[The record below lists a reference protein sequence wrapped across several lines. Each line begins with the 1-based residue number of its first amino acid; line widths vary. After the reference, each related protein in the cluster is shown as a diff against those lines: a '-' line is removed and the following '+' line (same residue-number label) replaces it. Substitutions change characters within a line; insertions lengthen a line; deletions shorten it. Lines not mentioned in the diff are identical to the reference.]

1 MRVRRGGLRQVVTVA
16 GTGPVNKQTNKLLYN
31 WYADRLVRGVD
42 LTVKSEEVEFR
53 FTYFTNGRTGCA
65 GDIGT
70 ASCAIPAAASGLPSP
85 APGLSS
91 LARGNDIVSSGDRG
105 VALRSPPGRPRPA
118 APRGKCVSTAVHDRS
133 RFNDKLQRIYTFLRF
148 SHHLIELHFI
158 TSLDRVRYTPPGSG
172 AALGAL
178 CLSTTR
184 ERDANDAQRRVSS
197 SQHNDRTP
205 PRGLYGAFNSAPFA
219 ALLLAV
225 VRACIH
231 CTVYLRSPGALSQ
244 ALLPKLC
251 FFGCRM
257 ALLPA
262 TRCAIV
268 DARERPGAPI
278 TERQR
283 RWQVLLPP
291 ARRITCK
298 GGVDL

>member
-148 SHHLIELHFI
+148 SHHLITSFHNVARPGSLYASGLRGCSGGSL
-158 TSLDRVRYTPPGSG
+158 SLDDQ
-172 AALGAL
+172 
-178 CLSTTR
+178 R
-184 ERDANDAQRRVSS
+184 ERR
-197 SQHNDRTP
+197 
-205 PRGLYGAFNSAPFA
+205 
-219 ALLLAV
+219 
-225 VRACIH
+225 
-231 CTVYLRSPGALSQ
+231 
-244 ALLPKLC
+244 K
-251 FFGCRM
+251 
-257 ALLPA
+257 
-262 TRCAIV
+262 
-268 DARERPGAPI
+268 
-278 TERQR
+278 
-283 RWQVLLPP
+283 
-291 ARRITCK
+291 
-298 GGVDL
+298 